1 MMQFKLA
8 PKSRKV
14 YFALIFLVVILTISL
29 FAHKI
34 ALSHQSEIESTN
46 LATGTISEK
55 KTTPTKSEI
64 ICLDPGHG
72 GKDVGAEYKVI
83 TEANINLL
91 VSNQLKSLLE
101 SAGYRVFMSRSDD
114 SFVYKRDRARYCNS
128 VKATIMVSIHHNT
141 YTTDT
146 SVDYSTALYY
156 KNSDQ
161 ALASNI
167 LESVTNDLGTKNQG
181 IAKFDNSM
189 LYIATM
195 PAMMSEAFF
204 LTNSKEYSL
213 TNKKDSDRLKSEAK
227 AIFTGIENYFANPN
241 KSASPVDPNSLII
254 DRTDL
259 GD

>member
-1 MMQFKLA
+1 MIKPS
-8 PKSRKV
+8 PKSRKI
-14 YFALIFLVVILTISL
+14 YFTLIFLAIVLTVSL

-34 ALSHQSEIESTN
+34 ALSKQSATSNTN
-46 LATGTISEK
+46 LESGTITEK
-55 KTTPTKSEI
+55 KSTPTKSEI

-72 GKDVGAEYKVI
+72 GKDVGAEYKNI
-83 TEANINLL
+83 TEANINLI

-114 SFVYKRDRARYCNS
+114 TFVYKRDRARYCNS
-128 VKATIMVSIHHNT
+128 VKATIMVSVHHNT
-141 YTTDT
+141 YTQDT
-146 SVDYSTALYY
+146 NVDYSTALYY

-167 LESVTNDLGTKNQG
+167 LESVTNDLDTKNQG

-195 PAMMSEAFF
+195 PAMMSEALF
-204 LTNSKEYSL
+204 LTNAKEYGL
-213 TNKKDSDRLKSEAK
+213 LNKKDSDRLKLEAK

-254 DRTDL
+254 DRSDY